1 MVRLVWVGAKSSQAI
16 SGSGQLSLL
25 SLTLIKLTNKTGL
38 QSVSRRV
45 EQVHYFGGWVEGGKS
60 L

>member
-16 SGSGQLSLL
+16 SGSGQLGLL

-45 EQVHYFGGWVEGGKS
+45 EQVHYFGGWVEGGKY